1 MQTHIQ
7 KRNLPLFRILMQ
19 LLKEQAWLK
28 QWQDNQAGECLDVWR
43 PIWDI
48 GYLGKCLSRSTE
60 EESLSTQA
68 SSGDFTQT
76 TVHEI
81 YTLVKKIS
89 SKILFVNRPLDM
101 SNCSG
106 TLWYCW
112 SRLSGWVRLLRSK
125 INHILLL
132 DTWEHST
139 WHYIWLPARMLR
151 LVKNLSL
158 KRQTSLLRPS
168 K

>member
-1 MQTHIQ
+1 
-7 KRNLPLFRILMQ
+7 MQ

-81 YTLVKKIS
+81 DSMV
-89 SKILFVNRPLDM
+89 KILHPKFCSLTDRLTYPTVQER
-101 SNCSG
+101 SG
-106 TLWYCW
+106 TVDQGYQ
-112 SRLSGWVRLLRSK
+112 
-125 INHILLL
+125 N
-132 DTWEHST
+132 E
-139 WHYIWLPARMLR
+139 
-151 LVKNLSL
+151 
-158 KRQTSLLRPS
+158 
-168 K
+168 